1 MLGGVFEK
9 IRNRCLEN
17 YGLCPS
23 DCLSAAALGWNAILN
38 MSKVELDLI
47 SDVKCTCFFFE
58 MTMRAGISCIS
69 KRYSKVNSKYL
80 TSYNSKRPI
89 KYITQLNKNNLYGY
103 AM

>member
-1 MLGGVFEK
+1 MLAGVFEK

-47 SDVKCTCFFFE
+47 SDVKCTCFFFLKWQWE
-58 MTMRAGISCIS
+58 LVFLVFLKDTV
-69 KRYSKVNSKYL
+69 K
-80 TSYNSKRPI
+80 
-89 KYITQLNKNNLYGY
+89 
-103 AM
+103 